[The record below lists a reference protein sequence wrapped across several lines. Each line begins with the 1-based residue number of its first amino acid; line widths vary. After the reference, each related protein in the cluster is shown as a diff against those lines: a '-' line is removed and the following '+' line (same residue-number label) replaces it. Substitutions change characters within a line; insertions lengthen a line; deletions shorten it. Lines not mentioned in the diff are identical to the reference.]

1 MHATQVLLLCL
12 IGLIGMDFGSA
23 MVTHVKRSG
32 SFPSSMC
39 TATLK
44 RSDHKNAARFNWLF
58 WKTKHVTW
66 QISYKQ
72 GAVERT
78 PVTLFD
84 DSQCSAKFQ
93 VELKSCTIYQDPK
106 FPKTSTYETE
116 KHTSQPSPILAEGQT
131 SNGYVKWTN
140 CPSGMSVHVDF

>member
-1 MHATQVLLLCL
+1 MHATQLPEFDV
-12 IGLIGMDFGSA
+12 
-23 MVTHVKRSG
+23 HRH
-32 SFPSSMC
+32 
-39 TATLK
+39 LK

-84 DSQCSAKFQ
+84 DSQCSANFQ

-131 SNGYVKWTN
+131 SKATLNG
-140 CPSGMSVHVDF
+140 PIVHPECLST